1 MIGYGKLESEGEL
14 ETAIEDKAPHIFG
27 WPEKGVIELR
37 DVKFKYAIE
46 YPYVLK
52 SISFKIESCEKVSHL
67 YFHSNSHDKRF
78 YLNRLAL

>member
-14 ETAIEDKAPHIFG
+14 EIGMKDNARLLA
-27 WPEKGVIELR
+27 WPDKGVIELC

-52 SISFKIESCEKVSHL
+52 SISFKIESCEKVGEC
-67 YFHSNSHDKRF
+67 
-78 YLNRLAL
+78 YLSD